1 MRNSRFNQGRCALAL
16 AVATAAM
23 SFTAAAMAAP
33 YASSVSQSGGSVNF
47 TLNEAADDV
56 TVVFDGGARTESL
69 GMLTRGTHTVSLG
82 GNSSYEIRVSDA
94 AAASGY
100 TLTDRV
106 GFYSPK
112 GVSINR
118 LPGTANFGDIYV
130 SESTAGTPGVT
141 IPGPARS
148 VGFYKLGADFAEQ
161 DFGTAGLTRTGTQT
175 YGKTSI
181 GRDGTLYNA
190 NLSALNNAAPS
201 SNIVHQ
207 ISDDLDSNIALTDT
221 SNVTPDTNTS
231 TTATNGQFVTSVEV
245 TGTGTN
251 RQLFV
256 ANSNFS
262 DSTTKGVIRYN
273 LSGTTV
279 APDDRGTRVID
290 GADVDGFFAS
300 DVEVD
305 SAGNIYV
312 ATNRFT
318 AGQANPIVKFD
329 SAGNEIFSVP
339 NTNTGANSLA
349 LSEELGVV
357 AYGSFYD
364 GKVYVF
370 STTDGSL
377 VTSFDAGG
385 PIQDLDFD
393 ILGNLYTVS
402 SSDEILSAYGI
413 GTSQIAI
420 TRSDGTFAV
429 TPVPEPGAVGLLAV
443 AGLGLLRRRRRV

>member
-1 MRNSRFNQGRCALAL
+1 MQNSNFNKGRCALAL

-23 SFTAAAMAAP
+23 SFTAAATAAP
-33 YASSVSQSGGSVNF
+33 YASGVTQSGDSVNF
-47 TLNEAADDV
+47 TLNEVADEV
-56 TVVFDGGARTESL
+56 TVVFDGGARTENL
-69 GMLTRGTHTVSLG
+69 GSLTRGTHTVNLG
-82 GNSSYEIRVSDA
+82 TNSSYEIRVSDT

-106 GFYSPK
+106 GFFSPK
-112 GVSINR
+112 GVSVNR

-130 SESTAGTPGVT
+130 SESTAGTPDTTV
-141 IPGPARS
+141 IGPARN
-148 VGFYKLGADFAEQ
+148 VGFYKLAADFAEQ
-161 DFGTAGLTRTGTQT
+161 DFGTAGLTRTGAQT

-181 GRDGTLYNA
+181 GRDGNLYNA
-190 NLSALNNAAPS
+190 NLSSDIA
-201 SNIVHQ
+201 HQ
-207 ISDDLDSNIALTDT
+207 ISDNLDSNIALTDA
-221 SNVTPDTNTS
+221 SNRTPDTSS
-231 TTATNGQFVTSVEV
+231 TTNNAQFVTSVEV

-256 ANSNFS
+256 ANSNFN
-262 DSTTKGVIRYN
+262 DTATKGVIRYN

-290 GADVDGFFAS
+290 GADVDNYFAS

-318 AGQANPIVKFD
+318 AGQANPVVKFD

-339 NTNTGANSLA
+339 NTYTGGNSLA
-349 LSEELGVV
+349 LSEELGVF

-364 GKVYVF
+364 GMVYVF
-370 STTDGSL
+370 NATDGAL

-429 TPVPEPGAVGLLAV
+429 TPVPEPGAVGLLAI
-443 AGLGLLRRRRRV
+443 AGLGLLRRRRQA